1 MQRVTTL
8 QSTSAT
14 DPGRIRTINADSL
27 VTHEPSGPL
36 ERVQKGT
43 IWVIADGLGGGKHSM
58 QVSRFAARTVA
69 DAYWGSAIPD
79 PASRLRAALE
89 RTNHVLYAQNDPAT
103 ATNSPSGATVLAA
116 VIIENTLIIAH
127 AGRSR
132 AYLMREGELRQLTDD
147 HTWVARAIQRGE
159 ITPEEAE
166 THPRRN
172 VITRCLGIQS
182 RILVDVIEEPLRPG
196 DVLMLCSDGL
206 SRDVDDESAAVILER
221 YGAEAASIL
230 VEEAN
235 RIGGG
240 DNITAVTIA
249 MAAESGGESDQF
261 DRIALLSRLGYEL
274 TRSPDLDVTLESV
287 LKRLLALSGG
297 ERAAIMLCET
307 DGELMT
313 RVAHDIWDKD
323 DEFEPSHTVAT
334 QALNEQRPILL
345 INAPDD
351 PRFGAS
357 ESIVAMS
364 LQSVLCVPMIVHD
377 ESIGVLYV
385 DSSAGGVSF
394 VQSDLDLLVS
404 FASQAAAAIQNARLH
419 DNQVRYTHEIER
431 TRRYKDALIRS
442 LSSALIAI
450 DGDGLV
456 TEWNPSASEIL
467 DVPADQ
473 AIGSELFSLIPGSVA
488 NWLRGLVSLVET
500 GNQTVLLANEW
511 EGELGSRERVVLAG
525 RVGRIRDPEEQV
537 SGFVF
542 VLNDRTDLV
551 LIEEARRAE
560 REERQRLRDLFSRY
574 LAPSVVERLLNNPDA
589 VELGGTRHDVAVLFA
604 DVRGFTG
611 FSEQTSPEEV
621 VHVLNHYL
629 ELATNEIFEQF
640 GTLDKFLGDGVM
652 ALFGAPVEVADHE
665 LAAVRAAMAMAA
677 RLDEL
682 RKETGT
688 QVGFGIGIHAGEAIV
703 GNIGT
708 PQLMSYTA
716 IGDVVNVAARLESE
730 ARSGEILISGEVY
743 ERINSHVEVEE
754 LGSIYVK
761 GRLQPVRTFKV
772 LRIDAATGDE

>member
-89 RTNHVLYAQNDPAT
+89 RTNHVLHAQNDPAK
-103 ATNSPSGATVLAA
+103 AADSPSGATVLAA

-132 AYLMREGELRQLTDD
+132 AYLMREGELRQLTED

-172 VITRCLGIQS
+172 VITRCLGIQD
-182 RILVDVIEEPLRPG
+182 RILVDVIEEPLQPG

-249 MAAESGGESDQF
+249 IAAESGGESDQL

-274 TRSPDLDVTLESV
+274 TRSPDLDVTLDSV
-287 LKRLLALSGG
+287 FKRLLALSGG
-297 ERAAIMLCET
+297 ERAAIMLCEA
-307 DGELMT
+307 DGALMT
-313 RVAHDIWDKD
+313 RIAHDIWGKD
-323 DEFEPSHTVAT
+323 DDFEPSHTVAM

-511 EGELGSRERVVLAG
+511 EGELGSRDRVVLAG

-560 REERQRLRDLFSRY
+560 RDERQRLRDLFSRY

-629 ELATNEIFEQF
+629 DLAVNEIFEQL

-682 RKETGT
+682 RKDTGT

-743 ERINSHVEVEE
+743 ERISSYVEVEE

-761 GRLQPVRTFKV
+761 GRLQPVRTYKV
-772 LRIDAATGDE
+772 LQIHDAAGE